1 MLCLCTTFLLS
12 FHRLIDITSC
22 LICFLDGV
30 NRAATSKD
38 DYASLR
44 EASQSFGCAPRR
56 RIAWARWA
64 DLVLAFLRTFPRF
77 PQWMH
82 QFAFP
87 TAVNEGFLLLP
98 SSPVLAILFFL
109 VTNLTGVKWNLKVVL
124 EIFFLNHVNVWVW
137 MWMCTFECGA
147 LWGQRRAW
155 TPQSW
160 SYTLGSSALWVLGIN
175 SGSL

>member
-12 FHRLIDITSC
+12 FHQLIDITSC

-87 TAVNEGFLLLP
+87 TTVNEGFLLLP
-98 SSPVLAILFFL
+98 FSPAFAIVFFM
-109 VTNLTGVKWNLKVVL
+109 VTNLTGVK
-124 EIFFLNHVNVWVW
+124 
-137 MWMCTFECGA
+137 
-147 LWGQRRAW
+147 
-155 TPQSW
+155 
-160 SYTLGSSALWVLGIN
+160 
-175 SGSL
+175 